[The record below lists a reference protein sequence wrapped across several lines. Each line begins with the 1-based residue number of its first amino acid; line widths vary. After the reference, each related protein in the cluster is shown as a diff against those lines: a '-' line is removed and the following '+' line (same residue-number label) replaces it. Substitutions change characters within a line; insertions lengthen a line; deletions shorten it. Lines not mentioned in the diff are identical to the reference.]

1 MALKMTSIVKNY
13 IILCEGVDTVNFLLY
28 YLCSKA
34 LNYDPRFADDIQLFN
49 FGGITDLSLFIRN
62 LMSMENFDKV
72 NAILIVR
79 DAETDVDKAISS
91 VKIALK
97 KSQLPVPD
105 NCNLWKRDEENN
117 IKVAFTL
124 MPVCSSNPTTGALED
139 LCWNI
144 LANDPR
150 HEMRSDVTSFVS
162 RMKEKYHSISAHEHK
177 SKLHSFFSVNENL
190 ISLKIGEASRAGAFD
205 WNSNYLQPLKDI
217 IEQGFV

>member
-1 MALKMTSIVKNY
+1 MALKMKSIVKNY

-28 YLCSKA
+28 YLCSKE
-34 LNYDPRFADDIQLFN
+34 LDYNSRFADDIQLLN
-49 FGGITDLSLFIRN
+49 FGGITDLALYIRN
-62 LMSMENFDKV
+62 FMNMENFDKV
-72 NAILIVR
+72 NTILIVR

-105 NCNLWKRDEENN
+105 SCNLWKRDEENN

-124 MPVCSSNPTTGALED
+124 MPMCSSNPTTGALED
-139 LCWNI
+139 LCWKI
-144 LANDPR
+144 LAKDPR
-150 HEMRSDVTSFVS
+150 FEMRDDVASFVS

-190 ISLKIGEASRAGAFD
+190 ISLKIGEASRVGAFD
-205 WNSNYLQPLKDI
+205 WNSEELQPLKDI

>member
-1 MALKMTSIVKNY
+1 MALKMKSIVKNY

-28 YLCSKA
+28 YLCSKE
-34 LNYDPRFADDIQLFN
+34 LDYDPRFADNIQLFN

-72 NAILIVR
+72 NTILIVR

-124 MPVCSSNPTTGALED
+124 MPMCSSNPTTGALED

-150 HEMRSDVTSFVS
+150 HEMRTDVTSFVS
-162 RMKEKYHSISAHEHK
+162 RMKEKYHRISALLLEDMWVGR
-177 SKLHSFFSVNENL
+177 SFNLHL
-190 ISLKIGEASRAGAFD
+190 RYGPD
-205 WNSNYLQPLKDI
+205 
-217 IEQGFV
+217 

>member
-1 MALKMTSIVKNY
+1 MALKMKSIVKNY

-28 YLCSKA
+28 YLCSKQ
-34 LNYDPRFADDIQLFN
+34 LDYDPRFANDIQLFN
-49 FGGITDLSLFIRN
+49 FGGIADLNLFIRN
-62 LMSMENFDKV
+62 LMSIENFDKV
-72 NAILIVR
+72 NTILIVR
-79 DAETDVDKAISS
+79 DAETDVDKAVSS
-91 VKIALK
+91 VKSALK
-97 KSQLPVPD
+97 KSPLPVPET
-105 NCNLWKRDEENN
+105 CNLWKRDEDNN

-124 MPVCSSNPTTGALED
+124 MPMCNSNPTTGALED

-162 RMKEKYHSISAHEHK
+162 RMKEKYHRISAHEHK
-177 SKLHSFFSVNENL
+177 SKLHAFFSVNENL